1 MRGLKSLGFIA
12 QYRSEKD
19 KRELIT
25 HLTDE
30 GHAFLARA
38 TLGRKQNAEK
48 ISECLTLG
56 EQTLF
61 IELSQKIINA
71 LTPEKSGM
79 DND

>member
-1 MRGLKSLGFIA
+1 MRGLKSLGCIA

-30 GHAFLARA
+30 GHAFLARVA
-38 TLGRKQNAEK
+38 LGRKQNAEK

-56 EQTLF
+56 E
-61 IELSQKIINA
+61 
-71 LTPEKSGM
+71 
-79 DND
+79 